1 MKIQE
6 LLNEDLNY
14 NELDNNLYSL
24 DSPKFKIK
32 ALDHNGNHVVFYK
45 PLGKR
50 IGMVKLKDSLY
61 YAMHAAERTGV
72 PEGPV
77 DIEKIEIDPG
87 VNPRFTAD
95 LKFELTKFLVGDT
108 LTRMDVASMSR
119 DDMYH
124 AKLKREERKLRK

>member
-1 MKIQE
+1 MKIEE
-6 LLNEDLNY
+6 LLNESLNY
-14 NELDNNLYSL
+14 NELNDGLYSL
-24 DSPKFKIK
+24 DSSKFKIK

-61 YAMHAAERTGV
+61 YAMHAAEKTGI

-77 DIEKIEIDPG
+77 DIEKIEIDRG
-87 VNPRFTAD
+87 IDPRYAAN

-119 DDMYH
+119 DEMDD
-124 AKLKREERKLRK
+124 ARQRRADRKAR